1 MTVSGRIMQP
11 LKQVSLLVA
20 YIFLAFLALQDGSD
34 AGSQGRRGG
43 VDDHNSIYDA
53 ETEPS
58 AEVDEAET
66 LVAMQDTLGQQTQRH
81 TAGTLLPANATAG
94 PSSVPADQGL

>member
-1 MTVSGRIMQP
+1 M
-11 LKQVSLLVA
+11 
-20 YIFLAFLALQDGSD
+20 ALQDGSD

-58 AEVDEAET
+58 AEVDEPET
-66 LVAMQDTLGQQTQRH
+66 LAAMQDTLGQQTLRH
-81 TAGTLLPANATAG
+81 MAGTLLPVETTAG
-94 PSSVPADQGL
+94 PSSDPVDHHGVVIAP